1 MTEIVYNKNNQAIT
15 NSLIVAE
22 KFGKEHKHVLDAIR
36 DLQRGCAENSADPM
50 DIGNVT
56 DVKNILRKDGVVL
69 IEVKM
74 RILIILSKTPMEE
87 DFEVF
92 TNFGENFKGGC
103 IRRFYGT
110 KKRNPHVALFLFAT
124 WGKIYKLRLIR
135 ML

>member
-1 MTEIVYNKNNQAIT
+1 
-15 NSLIVAE
+15 
-22 KFGKEHKHVLDAIR
+22 
-36 DLQRGCAENSADPM
+36 M

-124 WGKIYKLRLIR
+124 WGKIYKLRLIC